1 MKAVISRTSLVS
13 GMTTPAILSAAVVD
27 MCNSW
32 NQRLIGLCAPNF
44 GSRHG
49 DTSGAAAV
57 PLWAR
62 PTSAPLSAGPWCD
75 HGLLS
80 LVIVTAT
87 IGDVATAA
95 MQPTYLLAAICRG
108 GFALCPNCDAAVSGR
123 RFTGW
128 RGGSQGH
135 TAT

>member
-1 MKAVISRTSLVS
+1 MKAVISRTSSVS
-13 GMTTPAILSAAVVD
+13 GTTTPAILSAAVVV

-32 NQRLIGLCAPNF
+32 NQRLIGLCAPSF

-49 DTSGAAAV
+49 DNSGAAAV
-57 PLWAR
+57 PLWAL
-62 PTSAPLSAGPWCD
+62 PTFPPLRAHPRCD

-80 LVIVTAT
+80 YVIITAT

-108 GFALCPNCDAAVSGR
+108 ELDAPGSWDRGDGAGVLSGAVVDD
-123 RFTGW
+123 F
-128 RGGSQGH
+128 RGG
-135 TAT
+135 

>member
-1 MKAVISRTSLVS
+1 MKAVISRTSSVS

-32 NQRLIGLCAPNF
+32 HQRLIGLCAPSF

-49 DTSGAAAV
+49 DNSGAAAV
-57 PLWAR
+57 PALGT
-62 PTSAPLSAGPWCD
+62 PHVCAPQRGPWCD

-80 LVIVTAT
+80 FIIVTAT

-95 MQPTYLLAAICRG
+95 MQPT
-108 GFALCPNCDAAVSGR
+108 
-123 RFTGW
+123 
-128 RGGSQGH
+128 
-135 TAT
+135 